1 MARMIEQHR
10 YYCYECKHH
19 NYDVMGCGVCAKGEE
34 GVLMPT
40 YARACSDIELTDK
53 ED

>member
-1 MARMIEQHR
+1 ME
-10 YYCYECKHH
+10 YYCYECKYHD
-19 NYDVMGCGVCAKGEE
+19 YDVVGRGVCTKDEE
-34 GVLMPT
+34 AITTPT